1 MKLPQRLTEELCWQI
16 GSRAQLC
23 VHSRRLHCSLIW
35 LLTASTT
42 HTTNNDGY
50 GRVNVPPSIV
60 IEQIMVFVRCFFE
73 CLAVVYFGIR
83 PRLQGREDRWR
94 SVPLGLIRR
103 YLPNCG
109 ELGGGGFRGKAKR
122 AKPGRSCLSTLP
134 LSGGQRASASLGRE
148 RSP

>member
-1 MKLPQRLTEELCWQI
+1 MKLHQRPTEELCWQI
-16 GSRAQLC
+16 GSRAQR
-23 VHSRRLHCSLIW
+23 SRRLHCWLIW
-35 LLTASTT
+35 LLTAS
-42 HTTNNDGY
+42 TTNNDGY
-50 GRVNVPPSIV
+50 GRVNVPPSMV
-60 IEQIMVFVRCFFE
+60 IEQIMAFVRHLFE
-73 CLAVVYFGIR
+73 GLAVVYFGIR

-122 AKPGRSCLSTLP
+122 AKPAGSCLSTLP
-134 LSGGQRASASLGRE
+134 LSGGRRASASLGRE